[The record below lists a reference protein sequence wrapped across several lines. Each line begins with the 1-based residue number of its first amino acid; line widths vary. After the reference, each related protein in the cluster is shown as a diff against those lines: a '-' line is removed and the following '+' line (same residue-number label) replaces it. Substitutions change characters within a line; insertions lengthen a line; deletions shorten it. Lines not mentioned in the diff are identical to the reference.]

1 MLKKLVAATLPAC
14 IALTGLTGGCNLQT
28 DQSLAD
34 DATASVTQTQK
45 AAGLTKLITQPLDN
59 EQPATPEEAT
69 ETLESKGIAGL
80 YPADCVAVTPTSLK
94 SVHVEFDDCTGPFGL
109 LHLTGGVDAEV
120 SLNEEGKVVM
130 DLADSG
136 DLTVEDRPVD
146 YEAHAEFVKIGV
158 DSELSWQG
166 HWSAETEWDE
176 LATHDTNLRIKF
188 NILTRCIQLDGKAQS
203 ALGERGLDW
212 RIDGYAVCPLECPSA
227 GVVTATGL
235 ESGETVTIT
244 FDGSSSADVAV
255 SGGET
260 YDVPLVCGAPL

>member
-1 MLKKLVAATLPAC
+1 MLKKLVAVTLPTCFAFS
-14 IALTGLTGGCNLQT
+14 ALSGGCNLQT

-34 DATASVTQTQK
+34 DATASVSQTQQ

-59 EQPATPEEAT
+59 EQPASPEEAT
-69 ETLESKGIAGL
+69 ETLEAKGIAGL
-80 YPADCVAVTPTSLK
+80 YPADCVTISPTSLK

-120 SLNEEGKVVM
+120 SLNQDGQVEM

-136 DLTVEDRPVD
+136 DLTVEGNPVD
-146 YEAHAEFVKIGV
+146 YGAHAVFVTIGV

-166 HWSAETEWDE
+166 HWSAETEWGE

-188 NILTRCIQLDGKAQS
+188 NILTRCIQLDGKAES

-212 RIDGYAVCPLECPSA
+212 RIDGYAVCPLECPSG
-227 GVVTATGL
+227 GVVNATGK

-244 FDGSSSADVAV
+244 FDGSGSADVTLP
-255 SGGET
+255 GGDT
-260 YDVPLVCGAPL
+260 YDVPLVCA